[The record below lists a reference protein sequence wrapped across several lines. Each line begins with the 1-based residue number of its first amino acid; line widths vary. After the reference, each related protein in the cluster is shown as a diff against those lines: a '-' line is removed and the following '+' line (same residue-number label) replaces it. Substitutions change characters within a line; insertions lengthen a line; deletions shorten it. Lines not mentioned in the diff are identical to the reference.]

1 MNEVNFDEILKAIDS
16 DYAGKSEEEVID
28 LIIDTNS
35 FNKIEKIL
43 ALAEN
48 AEDDLLDLDDEEVR
62 VEKDYN
68 NRIDELQSKID
79 EANRERI
86 AQAINYKSYG
96 RILDNELYPF
106 VSDHMSFRISKID
119 ERIEEINHKEE
130 ILEGNLSS
138 RKIAER
144 KQLQEEKD
152 ELLKKSTDFK
162 DSQIEA
168 KYIALEKEKEVENA
182 KNERDSLIT
191 ELADKK
197 VEVNN
202 NKKDVQNILKAYS
215 DLIKEIGRRIIARK
229 AEADKKYD
237 EVVEEYQRRME
248 NALQTKDHKDYEL
261 ASEYS
266 AIYVEANKTKEE
278 YAEKAYKI
286 FTILGV
292 NPESLGI
299 NIKNEENSVKEE
311 QISEPVKEDVPVV
324 NNTIVEEKTDEENQ
338 EDIDNEISLDEENIN
353 NYVEDNNLV
362 GENLFNK
369 EENLINIQSD
379 EPSLEEKVE
388 NNNKK
393 VEELNK
399 YIEENSSN
407 MSNDEIQCYDRLI
420 HIIMYTNGEIK
431 AEKVDNDSLIRTSRD
446 EYICTELLDE
456 YNSVIDELNV
466 FENEKSLQNNEVS
479 DSKNNEFNLSDDEP
493 LIKEPQPS
501 EFSDIIDNNQS
512 NDNEKPQDNYIDTV
526 EDETLDSKKI
536 DEDIQQ
542 NDEYDIYGF
551 NLHGINLPKV
561 EESTNEIV
569 NEVNPFVLSE
579 NLNDVMPE
587 VDEVFDQNNDDEID
601 DDGLEF
607 LPPIQTAKLDD
618 DFIDDMDDNITAP
631 SDIKDDDDDYIEDE
645 EIEENNITN
654 ISEDNK
660 ILDGNFLVPEE
671 SQQVAIEEPSKE
683 DEPQVIPVTE
693 PQPSEDDSISDKTDD
708 DPEISAD
715 VFLEDNSQSKVKT
728 KTKGKGLLARI
739 REKKEEGVS
748 NPVTRAVI
756 EGMFDEEA
764 QGVYNNMLDERAK
777 RK

>member
-138 RKIAER
+138 RKKAER

-168 KYIALEKEKEVENA
+168 KYLALEKEKEVENA

-362 GENLFNK
+362 GKNLFNE

-388 NNNKK
+388 INNKK

-399 YIEENSSN
+399 LIEVSN
-407 MSNDEIQCYDRLI
+407 NEEEKMYYRK
-420 HIIMYTNGEIK
+420 IILSINMTNYKIINNK
-431 AEKVDNDSLIRTSRD
+431 ITAKNPIIRTSRG
-446 EYICTELLDE
+446 EYISADLLDE

-466 FENEKSLQNNEVS
+466 FENEKSLQNNEIS
-479 DSKNNEFNLSDDEP
+479 DSNNVESNLSDDDQS
-493 LIKEPQPS
+493 IKEPQLS
-501 EFSDIIDNNQS
+501 DFSDVTDNNQL

-526 EDETLDSKKI
+526 EDETSDSKKI

-587 VDEVFDQNNDDEID
+587 VDEVFDQNNDEEID

-671 SQQVAIEEPSKE
+671 SSKE

-693 PQPSEDDSISDKTDD
+693 PQPSEDDSISNKTDD
-708 DPEISAD
+708 DSEISAD
-715 VFLEDNSQSKVKT
+715 VLEDNSQSKVKT

>member
-138 RKIAER
+138 RKKAER

-168 KYIALEKEKEVENA
+168 KYLALEKEKEVENA

-215 DLIKEIGRRIIARK
+215 DLIKEIGRRIIVRK

-338 EDIDNEISLDEENIN
+338 EDIDNEISLDGENIN

-362 GENLFNK
+362 GKNLFNE

-388 NNNKK
+388 INNKK

-399 YIEENSSN
+399 LIEVSN
-407 MSNDEIQCYDRLI
+407 NEEEKMYYRK
-420 HIIMYTNGEIK
+420 IILSINMTNYKIINNK
-431 AEKVDNDSLIRTSRD
+431 ITAKNPIIRTSRG
-446 EYICTELLDE
+446 EYISADLLDE

-466 FENEKSLQNNEVS
+466 FENEKSLQNNEIS
-479 DSKNNEFNLSDDEP
+479 DSNNVESNLSDDDQS
-493 LIKEPQPS
+493 IKEPQLS
-501 EFSDIIDNNQS
+501 DFSDVTDNNQL

-526 EDETLDSKKI
+526 EDETSDSKKI

-587 VDEVFDQNNDDEID
+587 VDEVFDQNNDEEID

-671 SQQVAIEEPSKE
+671 SSKE

-693 PQPSEDDSISDKTDD
+693 PQPSEDDSISNKTDD
-708 DPEISAD
+708 DSEISAD
-715 VFLEDNSQSKVKT
+715 VLEDNSQSKVKT

>member
-168 KYIALEKEKEVENA
+168 KYLALEKEKEVENA

-197 VEVNN
+197 VEINK
-202 NKKDVQNILKAYS
+202 NKKEVQNILKAYS

-388 NNNKK
+388 INNKK

-399 YIEENSSN
+399 LIEVSN
-407 MSNDEIQCYDRLI
+407 NEEEKMYYRK
-420 HIIMYTNGEIK
+420 IILSINMTNYKIINNK
-431 AEKVDNDSLIRTSRD
+431 ITAKNPIIRTSRG
-446 EYICTELLDE
+446 EYISADLLDE

-466 FENEKSLQNNEVS
+466 FENEKSLQNNEIS
-479 DSKNNEFNLSDDEP
+479 DSNNVESNLSDDDQS
-493 LIKEPQPS
+493 IKEPQLS
-501 EFSDIIDNNQS
+501 DFSDVTDNNQL
-512 NDNEKPQDNYIDTV
+512 NDNEEPQDNYIDTV
-526 EDETLDSKKI
+526 EDETSDSKKI

-587 VDEVFDQNNDDEID
+587 VDEVFDQNNDEEID

-683 DEPQVIPVTE
+683 DEPQVISVTE

-708 DPEISAD
+708 DSEISAD

>member
-138 RKIAER
+138 RKKAER

-168 KYIALEKEKEVENA
+168 KYLALEKEKEVENA

-266 AIYVEANKTKEE
+266 AIYVEANKNKEE

-338 EDIDNEISLDEENIN
+338 EDIDNEISLDGENIN

-362 GENLFNK
+362 GKNLFN
-369 EENLINIQSD
+369 EEEKLINIQSD

-388 NNNKK
+388 INNKK

-456 YNSVIDELNV
+456 YNSVIDELNA

-671 SQQVAIEEPSKE
+671 SQQVAIEESSKE

-693 PQPSEDDSISDKTDD
+693 PQPSEDDSISNKTDD
-708 DPEISAD
+708 DSEISAD
-715 VFLEDNSQSKVKT
+715 VLEDNSQSKVKT

>member
-168 KYIALEKEKEVENA
+168 KYLALEKEKEVENA

-388 NNNKK
+388 INNKK

-399 YIEENSSN
+399 LIEVSN
-407 MSNDEIQCYDRLI
+407 NEEEKMYYRK
-420 HIIMYTNGEIK
+420 IILSINMTNYKIINNK
-431 AEKVDNDSLIRTSRD
+431 ITAKNPIIRTSRG
-446 EYICTELLDE
+446 EYISADLLDE

-466 FENEKSLQNNEVS
+466 FENEKSLQNNEIS
-479 DSKNNEFNLSDDEP
+479 DSNNVESNLSDDDQS
-493 LIKEPQPS
+493 IKEPQLS
-501 EFSDIIDNNQS
+501 DFSDVTDNNQS
-512 NDNEKPQDNYIDTV
+512 NDNEEPQDNYIDTV

-671 SQQVAIEEPSKE
+671 SQQVAIEESSKE

-693 PQPSEDDSISDKTDD
+693 PQPSEDDSISNKTDD
-708 DPEISAD
+708 DSEISAD
-715 VFLEDNSQSKVKT
+715 VLEDNSQSKVKT

>member
-168 KYIALEKEKEVENA
+168 KYLALEKEKEVENA

-197 VEVNN
+197 VEINK
-202 NKKDVQNILKAYS
+202 NKKEVQNILKAYS

-338 EDIDNEISLDEENIN
+338 EDIDNEISLDGENIN

-362 GENLFNK
+362 GKNLFNE

-388 NNNKK
+388 INNKK

-399 YIEENSSN
+399 LIEVSN
-407 MSNDEIQCYDRLI
+407 NEEEKMYYRK
-420 HIIMYTNGEIK
+420 IILSINMTNYKIINNK
-431 AEKVDNDSLIRTSRD
+431 ITAKNPIIRTSRG
-446 EYICTELLDE
+446 EYISADLLDE

-466 FENEKSLQNNEVS
+466 FENEKSLQNNEIS
-479 DSKNNEFNLSDDEP
+479 DSNNVESNLSDDDQS
-493 LIKEPQPS
+493 IKEPQLS
-501 EFSDIIDNNQS
+501 DFSDVTDNNQL
-512 NDNEKPQDNYIDTV
+512 NDNEEPQDNYIDTV
-526 EDETLDSKKI
+526 EDETSDSKKI

-587 VDEVFDQNNDDEID
+587 VDEVFDQNNDEEID

-683 DEPQVIPVTE
+683 DEPQVISVTE

-708 DPEISAD
+708 DSEISAD

>member
-119 ERIEEINHKEE
+119 DRIEEINHKEE

-138 RKIAER
+138 RKKAER

-168 KYIALEKEKEVENA
+168 KYLALEKEKEVENA

-215 DLIKEIGRRIIARK
+215 DLIKEIGRRIIVRK

-338 EDIDNEISLDEENIN
+338 EDIDNEISLDGENIN

-362 GENLFNK
+362 GKNLFNE

-388 NNNKK
+388 INNKK

-399 YIEENSSN
+399 LIEVSN
-407 MSNDEIQCYDRLI
+407 NEEEKMYYRK
-420 HIIMYTNGEIK
+420 IILSINMTNYKIINNK
-431 AEKVDNDSLIRTSRD
+431 ITAKNPIIRTSRG
-446 EYICTELLDE
+446 EYISADLLDE

-466 FENEKSLQNNEVS
+466 FENEKSLQNNEIS
-479 DSKNNEFNLSDDEP
+479 DSNNVESNLSDDDQS
-493 LIKEPQPS
+493 IKEPQLS
-501 EFSDIIDNNQS
+501 DFSDVTDNNQL

-526 EDETLDSKKI
+526 EDETSDSKKI

-587 VDEVFDQNNDDEID
+587 VDEVFDQNNDEEID

-671 SQQVAIEEPSKE
+671 SQQVAIEESSKE

-693 PQPSEDDSISDKTDD
+693 PQPSEDDSISNKTDD
-708 DPEISAD
+708 DSEISAD
-715 VFLEDNSQSKVKT
+715 VLEDNSQSKVKT

>member
-138 RKIAER
+138 RKKAER

-168 KYIALEKEKEVENA
+168 KYLALEKEKEVENA

-338 EDIDNEISLDEENIN
+338 EDIDNEISLDGENIN

-362 GENLFNK
+362 GKNLFNE

-388 NNNKK
+388 INNKK

-399 YIEENSSN
+399 LIEVSN
-407 MSNDEIQCYDRLI
+407 NEEEKMYYRK
-420 HIIMYTNGEIK
+420 IILSINMTNYKIINNK
-431 AEKVDNDSLIRTSRD
+431 ITAKNPIIRTSRG
-446 EYICTELLDE
+446 EYISADLLDE

-466 FENEKSLQNNEVS
+466 FENEKSLQNNEIS
-479 DSKNNEFNLSDDEP
+479 DSNNVESNLSDDDQS
-493 LIKEPQPS
+493 IKEPQLS
-501 EFSDIIDNNQS
+501 DFSDVTDNNQL

-526 EDETLDSKKI
+526 EDETSDSKKI

-587 VDEVFDQNNDDEID
+587 VDEVFDQNNDEEID

-671 SQQVAIEEPSKE
+671 SSKE

-693 PQPSEDDSISDKTDD
+693 PQPSEDDSISNKTDD
-708 DPEISAD
+708 DSEISAD
-715 VFLEDNSQSKVKT
+715 VLEDNSQSKVKT

>member
-119 ERIEEINHKEE
+119 DRIEEINHKEE

-138 RKIAER
+138 RKKAER

-168 KYIALEKEKEVENA
+168 KYLALEKEKEVENA

-299 NIKNEENSVKEE
+299 NIKNEENNVKEE

-338 EDIDNEISLDEENIN
+338 EDIDNEIFLDGENIN

-362 GENLFNK
+362 GKNLFNE

-388 NNNKK
+388 INNKK

-399 YIEENSSN
+399 LIEVSN
-407 MSNDEIQCYDRLI
+407 NEEEKMYYRK
-420 HIIMYTNGEIK
+420 IILSINMTNYKIINNK
-431 AEKVDNDSLIRTSRD
+431 ITAKNPIIRTSRG
-446 EYICTELLDE
+446 EYISADLLDE

-466 FENEKSLQNNEVS
+466 FENEKSLQNNEIS
-479 DSKNNEFNLSDDEP
+479 DSNNVESNLSDDDQS
-493 LIKEPQPS
+493 IKEPQLS
-501 EFSDIIDNNQS
+501 DFSDVTDNNQL
-512 NDNEKPQDNYIDTV
+512 NDNEEPQDNYIDTV
-526 EDETLDSKKI
+526 EDETSDSKKI

-587 VDEVFDQNNDDEID
+587 VDEVFDQNNDEEID

-671 SQQVAIEEPSKE
+671 SQQVAIEEPNKE
-683 DEPQVIPVTE
+683 EETQVVPVNET
-693 PQPSEDDSISDKTDD
+693 QPSKDDSISDKTDD
-708 DPEISAD
+708 DSEISAD

>member
-119 ERIEEINHKEE
+119 DRIEEINHKEE

-138 RKIAER
+138 RKKAER

-168 KYIALEKEKEVENA
+168 KYLALEKEKEVENA

-215 DLIKEIGRRIIARK
+215 DLIKEIGRRIIVRK

-338 EDIDNEISLDEENIN
+338 EDIDNEISLDGENIN

-362 GENLFNK
+362 GKNLFNE

-388 NNNKK
+388 INNKK

-399 YIEENSSN
+399 LIEVSN
-407 MSNDEIQCYDRLI
+407 NEEEKMYYRK
-420 HIIMYTNGEIK
+420 IILSINMTNYKIINNK
-431 AEKVDNDSLIRTSRD
+431 ITAKNPIIRTSR
-446 EYICTELLDE
+446 
-456 YNSVIDELNV
+456 
-466 FENEKSLQNNEVS
+466 
-479 DSKNNEFNLSDDEP
+479 
-493 LIKEPQPS
+493 
-501 EFSDIIDNNQS
+501 
-512 NDNEKPQDNYIDTV
+512 
-526 EDETLDSKKI
+526 
-536 DEDIQQ
+536 
-542 NDEYDIYGF
+542 G
-551 NLHGINLPKV
+551 
-561 EESTNEIV
+561 
-569 NEVNPFVLSE
+569 
-579 NLNDVMPE
+579 
-587 VDEVFDQNNDDEID
+587 
-601 DDGLEF
+601 
-607 LPPIQTAKLDD
+607 
-618 DFIDDMDDNITAP
+618 
-631 SDIKDDDDDYIEDE
+631 DY
-645 EIEENNITN
+645 
-654 ISEDNK
+654 
-660 ILDGNFLVPEE
+660 
-671 SQQVAIEEPSKE
+671 
-683 DEPQVIPVTE
+683 
-693 PQPSEDDSISDKTDD
+693 
-708 DPEISAD
+708 
-715 VFLEDNSQSKVKT
+715 
-728 KTKGKGLLARI
+728 
-739 REKKEEGVS
+739 
-748 NPVTRAVI
+748 
-756 EGMFDEEA
+756 
-764 QGVYNNMLDERAK
+764 
-777 RK
+777 

>member
-168 KYIALEKEKEVENA
+168 KYLALEKEKEVENA

-197 VEVNN
+197 VEINK
-202 NKKDVQNILKAYS
+202 NKKEVQNILKAYS

-338 EDIDNEISLDEENIN
+338 EDIDNEISLDGENIN

-362 GENLFNK
+362 GKNLFNE

-388 NNNKK
+388 INNKK

-399 YIEENSSN
+399 LIEVSN
-407 MSNDEIQCYDRLI
+407 NEEEKMYYRK
-420 HIIMYTNGEIK
+420 IILSINMTNYKIINNK
-431 AEKVDNDSLIRTSRD
+431 ITAKNPIIRTSRG
-446 EYICTELLDE
+446 EYISADLLDE

-466 FENEKSLQNNEVS
+466 FENEKSLQNNEIS
-479 DSKNNEFNLSDDEP
+479 DSNNVESNLSDDDQS
-493 LIKEPQPS
+493 IKEPQLS
-501 EFSDIIDNNQS
+501 DFSDVTDNNQL
-512 NDNEKPQDNYIDTV
+512 NDNEEPQDNYIDTV
-526 EDETLDSKKI
+526 EDETSDSKKI

-587 VDEVFDQNNDDEID
+587 VDEVFDQNNDEEID

-683 DEPQVIPVTE
+683 DEPQVISVTE
-693 PQPSEDDSISDKTDD
+693 PQPSEDDSISNKTDD
-708 DPEISAD
+708 DSEISAD

>member
-119 ERIEEINHKEE
+119 DRIEEINHKEE

-138 RKIAER
+138 RKKAER

-168 KYIALEKEKEVENA
+168 KYLALEKEKEVENA

-215 DLIKEIGRRIIARK
+215 DLIKEIGRRIIVRK

-338 EDIDNEISLDEENIN
+338 EDIDNEISLDGENIN

-362 GENLFNK
+362 GKNLFNE

-388 NNNKK
+388 INNKK

-399 YIEENSSN
+399 LIEVSN
-407 MSNDEIQCYDRLI
+407 NEEEKMYYRK
-420 HIIMYTNGEIK
+420 IILSINMTNYKIINNK
-431 AEKVDNDSLIRTSRD
+431 ITAKNPIIRTSRG
-446 EYICTELLDE
+446 EYISADLLDE

-466 FENEKSLQNNEVS
+466 FENEKSLQNNEIS
-479 DSKNNEFNLSDDEP
+479 DSNNVESNLSDDDQS
-493 LIKEPQPS
+493 IKEPQLS
-501 EFSDIIDNNQS
+501 DFSDVTDNNQL

-526 EDETLDSKKI
+526 EDETSDSKKI

-587 VDEVFDQNNDDEID
+587 VDEVFDQNNDEEID

-693 PQPSEDDSISDKTDD
+693 PQPSEDDSISNKTDD
-708 DPEISAD
+708 DSEISAD
-715 VFLEDNSQSKVKT
+715 VLEDNSQSKVKT

>member
-48 AEDDLLDLDDEEVR
+48 AEDDLLDLDDEEIR

-68 NRIDELQSKID
+68 NRIDEVQSKID

-106 VSDHMSFRISKID
+106 VSDHMSFRISEID
-119 ERIEEINHKEE
+119 DRIEEINHKEK

-138 RKIAER
+138 RKKAER

-152 ELLKKSTDFK
+152 ELLKQSTDFK

-197 VEVNN
+197 VEINK
-202 NKKDVQNILKAYS
+202 NKKEVQNILKAYS
-215 DLIKEIGRRIIARK
+215 NLIEEIGRRIIVRK

-248 NALQTKDHKDYEL
+248 NALQTKDHKDYKL

-278 YAEKAYKI
+278 YTEKAYKI
-286 FTILGV
+286 FKILGV
-292 NPESLGI
+292 NPESIGI
-299 NIKNEENSVKEE
+299 IIKNEENSVKEE
-311 QISEPVKEDVPVV
+311 QISEPVKEDAPVV

-338 EDIDNEISLDEENIN
+338 KDIDNENSLDGENIN

-362 GENLFNK
+362 GENLFNE

-388 NNNKK
+388 INNKK

-399 YIEENSSN
+399 LIEVSN
-407 MSNDEIQCYDRLI
+407 NEEEKMYYRK
-420 HIIMYTNGEIK
+420 IILSINMTNYKIINNK
-431 AEKVDNDSLIRTSRD
+431 ITAKNPIIRTSRG
-446 EYICTELLDE
+446 EYISADLLDE

-466 FENEKSLQNNEVS
+466 FENEKSLQNNEIS
-479 DSKNNEFNLSDDEP
+479 DSNNVESNLSDDDQS
-493 LIKEPQPS
+493 IKEPQLS
-501 EFSDIIDNNQS
+501 DFSDVTDNNQL
-512 NDNEKPQDNYIDTV
+512 NDNEEPQDNYIDTV
-526 EDETLDSKKI
+526 EDETSDSKKI

-587 VDEVFDQNNDDEID
+587 VDEVFDQNNDEEID

-671 SQQVAIEEPSKE
+671 SSKE

-693 PQPSEDDSISDKTDD
+693 PQPSEDDSISNKTDD
-708 DPEISAD
+708 DSEISAD

>member
-48 AEDDLLDLDDEEVR
+48 AEDDLLDLDDEEIR

-68 NRIDELQSKID
+68 NRIDEVQSKID

-119 ERIEEINHKEE
+119 DRIEEINHKEE

-138 RKIAER
+138 RKKAER

-152 ELLKKSTDFK
+152 ELLKQSTDFK

-197 VEVNN
+197 VEINK
-202 NKKDVQNILKAYS
+202 NKKEVQNILKAYS
-215 DLIKEIGRRIIARK
+215 NLIEEIGRRIIVRK

-248 NALQTKDHKDYEL
+248 NALQTKDHKDYKL

-278 YAEKAYKI
+278 YTEKAYKI
-286 FTILGV
+286 FKILGV
-292 NPESLGI
+292 NPESIGI
-299 NIKNEENSVKEE
+299 IIKNEENSVKEE
-311 QISEPVKEDVPVV
+311 QISEPVKEDAPVV

-338 EDIDNEISLDEENIN
+338 KDIDNENSLDGENIN

-362 GENLFNK
+362 GENLFNE

-388 NNNKK
+388 INNKK

-399 YIEENSSN
+399 LIEVSN
-407 MSNDEIQCYDRLI
+407 NEEEKMYYRK
-420 HIIMYTNGEIK
+420 IILSINMTNYKIINNK
-431 AEKVDNDSLIRTSRD
+431 ITAKNPIIRTSRG
-446 EYICTELLDE
+446 EYISADLLDE

-466 FENEKSLQNNEVS
+466 FENEKSLQNNEIS
-479 DSKNNEFNLSDDEP
+479 DSNNVESNLSDDDQS
-493 LIKEPQPS
+493 IKEPQLS
-501 EFSDIIDNNQS
+501 DFSDVTDNNQL
-512 NDNEKPQDNYIDTV
+512 NDNEEPQDNYIDTV
-526 EDETLDSKKI
+526 EDETSDSKKI

-587 VDEVFDQNNDDEID
+587 VDEVFDQNNDEEID

-683 DEPQVIPVTE
+683 DEPQVISVTE

-708 DPEISAD
+708 DSEISAD

-748 NPVTRAVI
+748 YPITRAVI
-756 EGMFDEEA
+756 DTALDEEA